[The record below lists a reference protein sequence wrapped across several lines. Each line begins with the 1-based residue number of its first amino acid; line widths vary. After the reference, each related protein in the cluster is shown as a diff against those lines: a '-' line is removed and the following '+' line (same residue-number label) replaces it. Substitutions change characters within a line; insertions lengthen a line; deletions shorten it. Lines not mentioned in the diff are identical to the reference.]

1 MDKNKSN
8 KPTQK
13 YKFPLKTW
21 VTSGWYLSIK
31 YITMSSSAEL
41 ATSSLLRWLKV
52 SSMAHVGV
60 CRRLIGVGVIHDNTN
75 QYC

>member
-41 ATSSLLRWLKV
+41 ATSIAMVNSVVDDACGCV
-52 SSMAHVGV
+52 SATDWRGRHT
-60 CRRLIGVGVIHDNTN
+60 R
-75 QYC
+75 